1 MAPKFLLLK
10 NLQVVGERGIFV
22 ADKSKPLFT
31 FSVDGMGGQLSK
43 TGHMVGVVSLR
54 KLVTWSAY
62 KSCMVAYVVSSQLSK
77 TGHMASL
84 VCLLTKLVI

>member
-22 ADKSKPLFT
+22 ADKSNPLFT
-31 FSVDGMGGQLSK
+31 FSVDGGGQLSK

-77 TGHMASL
+77 TGHMSSL